1 MIAFD
6 DSGLETSLKYL
17 QNKSAANFKK
27 LVLAPGNKVAYDHY
41 SWSNYDPAMTIEEFW
56 SEQLSEICFNAE
68 LEQRINAVKTHL
80 QESNRT
86 MWLNE
91 VLRYLPKEHLCNTTV
106 YLNLGYDHIVQG
118 ENITLNIDSK
128 QFNLDKRESVYYLI
142 HELAHA
148 GYTKYHAL
156 PRLWKA
162 KTNAELL
169 SIIKFLTHLEGMGVL
184 SAFRLRVSEDGLLD
198 NDYKTLLNNAER
210 TKRVNHYFKIFDK
223 LQNNLEK
230 STRKPYAPILN
241 IMSAQQTRLWYI
253 TGCHMAQE
261 IEKHRGIETVRKLVK
276 QGSEEF
282 FNTFMELTT

>member
-1 MIAFD
+1 
-6 DSGLETSLKYL
+6 
-17 QNKSAANFKK
+17 
-27 LVLAPGNKVAYDHY
+27 
-41 SWSNYDPAMTIEEFW
+41 
-56 SEQLSEICFNAE
+56 
-68 LEQRINAVKTHL
+68 
-80 QESNRT
+80 
-86 MWLNE
+86 
-91 VLRYLPKEHLCNTTV
+91 
-106 YLNLGYDHIVQG
+106 
-118 ENITLNIDSK
+118 
-128 QFNLDKRESVYYLI
+128 LI

-156 PRLWKA
+156 PQLWKA

-210 TKRVNHYFKIFDK
+210 MKRVDHYFKIFDK

-230 STRKPYAPILN
+230 RTRKPYAPILN
-241 IMSAQQTRLWYI
+241 IMSGQQTRLWYI